1 LEKITNQSSY
11 KISFKD
17 YLKPLLYTIAKNSCY
32 KFFLRLMT
40 RAGFL
45 PEWVW
50 KRLPYAGTF
59 RVSLPDGASFLY
71 AAIASEGLGR
81 VLFWGGIESYEFETI
96 KVFYDLAK
104 KSNLVLDIGAYT
116 GIFSLVAC
124 VANPYSRVISFEP
137 VPHVTERLKA
147 NIKLNGWEDRCQIR
161 EEAVSNVAGV
171 GKFHVSRDY
180 PDISSLNIEG
190 FRGSE
195 GYLID
200 VPMIPLDALCPTGQR
215 VDLVKIDVEGFE
227 DQVLQGMNRVIGES
241 APVIIIECL
250 PDGPYLAI
258 ERILGRVGYRFFHLL
273 EEGAMLVDRIVPDK
287 NEKYRNFLCV
297 GHDKWDWLM

>member
-1 LEKITNQSSY
+1 MGL
-11 KISFKD
+11 FKNF
-17 YLKPLLYTIAKNSCY
+17 LKPLIYAIAKNSYY
-32 KFFLRLMT
+32 KNFLRLVA
-40 RAGFL
+40 RASIL

-50 KRLPYAGTF
+50 IRLPYEGTF
-59 RVSLPDGASFLY
+59 RISLPDGVSFLY
-71 AAIASEGLGR
+71 ASVAPEGLGR
-81 VLFWGGIESYEFETI
+81 ILFWGGIESFEFETI
-96 KVFYDLAK
+96 QVFYDLAK

-124 VANPYSRVISFEP
+124 VANPCSKVISFEP
-137 VPHVTERLKA
+137 VPQVTERLRA
-147 NIKLNGWEDRCQIR
+147 NVKVNGWEDRCQIR

-171 GKFHVSRDY
+171 GKLHVLLGDC
-180 PDISSLNIEG
+180 PASSSFNIEG

-200 VPMIPLDALCPTGQR
+200 VPMTPLDALCPQGQR

-227 DQVLQGMNRVIGES
+227 DQVLHGMTRILSES
-241 APVIIIECL
+241 APVIIVECL

-258 ERILGRVGYRFFHLL
+258 ERLLAGFGYRFFHLL
-273 EEGAMLVDRIVPDK
+273 ENGPVLVDRIVPDK

-297 GHDKWDWLM
+297 CYD